1 MQVIILEIPMIT
13 QNQSGKGTI
22 RAVAERK
29 QSKFSIWRPTIRVMG
44 LMQDTS
50 EWKECKSSREDC

>member
-29 QSKFSIWRPTIRVMG
+29 QSKFSF
-44 LMQDTS
+44 
-50 EWKECKSSREDC
+50 